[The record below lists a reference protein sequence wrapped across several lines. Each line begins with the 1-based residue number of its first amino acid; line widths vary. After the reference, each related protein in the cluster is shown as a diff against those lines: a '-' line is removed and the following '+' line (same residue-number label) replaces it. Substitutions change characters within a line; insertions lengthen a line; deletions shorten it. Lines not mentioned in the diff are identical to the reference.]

1 MPIIWAGKL
10 FRVLFLYFRKKIIL
24 YCYLIGAVSVL
35 FASFAQDWNIFM
47 IALIVTGC
55 GISPYTTLTFVLLNE
70 ISGFYLYIT
79 FYLNKFYSLIF
90 KDRNSEPNLLWLFH
104 YHGELD
110 KLYLFLLPLFIK
122 IGKLKFFIL
131 SLFP

>member
-1 MPIIWAGKL
+1 
-10 FRVLFLYFRKKIIL
+10 
-24 YCYLIGAVSVL
+24 
-35 FASFAQDWNIFM
+35 M

-131 SLFP
+131 SQFP